1 MPEILVVDDDASLRQ
16 TVRDLLVSANYKV
29 IEAADGFEALEAIK
43 TRQPDAVLCDWKMP
57 RCGGEAVLKQL
68 KQVSPLP
75 GLPVIV
81 FTAFGDGESAMV
93 AMQEGA
99 YDFLVK
105 PVDADAVLQSIRR
118 ALQHSNLTRELERLQ
133 RERFR
138 DDHMAPLREDEPR
151 LIGSSPSWIDVFKAI
166 GQVART
172 DITVLLQGETGTG
185 KEGVARA
192 IHQNS
197 LRGQR
202 PMVIVNCAAIPAEL
216 VESELFGHERGA
228 FTGAVAQKI
237 GRFEAASGGTIFL
250 DEIGELP
257 LALQPKLLRV
267 LQERTY
273 ERVGSTVSRNAD
285 VRIIAATNRDLVT
298 EVAQERFRSD
308 LYYRLNAFAIRLPAL
323 RERRSDIALLAR
335 YFLSRF
341 ARRNGLAESA
351 LSQECI
357 EKLEQHPFP
366 GNVRELEQL
375 MDRIAVKSAGRP
387 ISSEVLRTELA
398 AQAGDNSSRFAEW
411 EALPFHEAVLKWERH
426 LIDRAMRQAGNN
438 KAEAARLLGIQR
450 RLLYEKL
457 QQSGTTQPA
466 SHKKI

>member
-1 MPEILVVDDDASLRQ
+1 MPEILVVDDDTSLRE
-16 TVRDLLVSANYKV
+16 TVRDLLLSAHYKV
-29 IEAADGFEALEAIK
+29 IEAADGREALEVIQE
-43 TRQPDAVLCDWKMP
+43 RCPDAVLCDWKMP
-57 RCGGEAVLKQL
+57 RAGGDVVLKHL
-68 KQVSPLP
+68 KEAAVLP

-81 FTAFGDGESAMV
+81 FTAFGDGESAML

-105 PVDADAVLQSIRR
+105 PVDADAVLLSVKR
-118 ALQHSNLTRELERLQ
+118 ALHHSSLTKELELLQ
-133 RERFR
+133 KERFR
-138 DDHMAPLREDEPR
+138 DEHMAPLREDGSR
-151 LIGSSPSWIDVFKAI
+151 LIGSSPSWIEVFKSI

-172 DITVLLQGETGTG
+172 DVTVLLQGETGTG
-185 KEGVARA
+185 KEVVARA

-197 LRGQR
+197 NRSQR
-202 PMVIVNCAAIPAEL
+202 PMITVNCAAIPAEL
-216 VESELFGHERGA
+216 VESELFGHERGS

-237 GRFEAASGGTIFL
+237 GRFEAANGGTIFL

-267 LQERTY
+267 LQERTF
-273 ERVGSTVSRNAD
+273 ERVGSTASQTAD
-285 VRIIAATNRDLVT
+285 VRIIAATNRDLAA

-335 YFLSRF
+335 YFLSKF
-341 ARRNGLAESA
+341 ARRNGSAESA

-357 EKLEQHPFP
+357 DRLEQYPFP

-375 MDRIAVKSAGRP
+375 MDRVAVKAAGRP
-387 ISSEVLRTELA
+387 VSNELLATELA
-398 AQAGDNSSRFAEW
+398 AQAGEKTSKFEEW
-411 EALPFHEAVLKWERH
+411 AALPFHDAVAKWESH
-426 LIDRAMRQAGNN
+426 LIDRAMRQAGDN

-457 QQSGTTQPA
+457 QRFGATERE
-466 SHKKI
+466 